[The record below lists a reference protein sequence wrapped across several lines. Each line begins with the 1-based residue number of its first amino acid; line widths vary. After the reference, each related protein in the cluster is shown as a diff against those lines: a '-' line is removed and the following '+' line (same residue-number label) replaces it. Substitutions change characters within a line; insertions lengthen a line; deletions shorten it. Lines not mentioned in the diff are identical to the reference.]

1 MRTGQLKLIRGQ
13 SDVCQKGRPL
23 QGGTLPQS
31 SELAGT
37 AVATFQIGR
46 NEVTWAEWKEVRD
59 WAVSNG
65 YPDLA
70 GVGHRSDPRE
80 GFNASHRRHPTRS
93 GKPKAHG
100 RARVSLLLVG

>member
-1 MRTGQLKLIRGQ
+1 MRTGQLELIRGQ

-46 NEVTWAEWKEVRD
+46 TEVTWAEWKGVRD

-70 GVGHRSDPRE
+70 GVGQGVEPDHPVQNVNWYDAVKWT
-80 GFNASHRRHPTRS
+80 NAKS
-93 GKPKAHG
+93 
-100 RARVSLLLVG
+100 